1 MTWSRNVKLGAW
13 FSAHHHLIALIDR
26 CSVCESVLRW
36 NRPNPCVCSCWSPLP
51 LSKSTY
57 EPQEVEFEFE
67 RWAQLQVRLKSLD
80 ANLCAEAASM
90 HKTTHPSSALMKLIW
105 HMSLDAGLLI
115 TYALS
120 TAAGSPFVTP
130 SMSPN
135 SRPSLQRAQAA
146 LNAANELAIQ
156 LHQQHFAQMYIGSSK
171 KAFELIASCLT
182 HDFSAADR
190 GFAQSLLTTLI
201 KQYKTQRWSS
211 AKPQLSQLGL
221 F

>member
-1 MTWSRNVKLGAW
+1 
-13 FSAHHHLIALIDR
+13 
-26 CSVCESVLRW
+26 
-36 NRPNPCVCSCWSPLP
+36 
-51 LSKSTY
+51 
-57 EPQEVEFEFE
+57 
-67 RWAQLQVRLKSLD
+67 
-80 ANLCAEAASM
+80 M